1 MLPQLDPT
9 WYASQSFWMLLTFC
23 MMFLVMWRFVMPS
36 MRATV
41 DARRSRIENDLQKT
55 EELKNEASR
64 LLKELEETQ
73 KSVKLKSQALF
84 AQAQADAQA
93 LTQQMEED
101 FNARL
106 SAHIAEKEQVLEAAK
121 TAVMQDINRISSDLT
136 GLIVQKIAGITIP
149 AEELNKTTSYV
160 MEKRAGLFLK
170 LLRLRPP
177 TRGNI
182 ICFRIRRFGLE
193 SPFASPF

>member
-23 MMFLVMWRFVMPS
+23 MMFLIMWRFVMPS

-93 LTQQMEED
+93 LTQQMEEA

-121 TAVMQDINRISSDLT
+121 TAAMQDINRISADLT
-136 GLIVQKIAGITIP
+136 GLIVQKIADITVS
-149 AEELNKTTSYV
+149 AEEINKTTSSV
-160 MEKRAGLFLK
+160 MEKRA
-170 LLRLRPP
+170 
-177 TRGNI
+177 
-182 ICFRIRRFGLE
+182 
-193 SPFASPF
+193 

>member
-9 WYASQSFWMLLTFC
+9 WYASQSFWMLFTFC

-41 DARRSRIENDLQKT
+41 DARRSRIENDLQRT

-73 KSVKLKSQALF
+73 KSVKLKSQTLF
-84 AQAQADAQA
+84 AQAQADAQE

-106 SAHIAEKEQVLEAAK
+106 SAHIAEKERGLKRRKQPPC
-121 TAVMQDINRISSDLT
+121 RIST
-136 GLIVQKIAGITIP
+136 V
-149 AEELNKTTSYV
+149 
-160 MEKRAGLFLK
+160 
-170 LLRLRPP
+170 
-177 TRGNI
+177 
-182 ICFRIRRFGLE
+182 FRRI
-193 SPFASPF
+193 

>member
-9 WYASQSFWMLLTFC
+9 WYASQSFWMLFTFC

-73 KSVKLKSQALF
+73 KSVKLKSQTLF
-84 AQAQADAQA
+84 AQAQADAQE

-106 SAHIAEKEQVLEAAK
+106 SAHIAEKERGVEAAK
-121 TAVMQDINRISSDLT
+121 TAAMQDINRISADLT
-136 GLIVQKIAGITIP
+136 GLIVQKIAGITVP
-149 AEELNKTTSYV
+149 AEELNKTASSV
-160 MEKRAGLFLK
+160 MEKRA
-170 LLRLRPP
+170 
-177 TRGNI
+177 
-182 ICFRIRRFGLE
+182 
-193 SPFASPF
+193 

>member
-23 MMFLVMWRFVMPS
+23 LMFLMMWRFVMPS

-41 DARRSRIENDLQKT
+41 DARRSRIENDLRKA

-64 LLKELEETQ
+64 LLKDLEETQ

-84 AQAQADAQA
+84 AQAQAEAQT
-93 LTQQMEED
+93 LTGRMEED

-106 SAHIAEKEQVLEAAK
+106 SAHIAEKERILETAK
-121 TAVMQDINRISSDLT
+121 KDALQDIGRISADLT
-136 GLIVQKIAGITIP
+136 ATIVQKLAGITVP
-149 AEELNKTTSYV
+149 TEEIDKTTASI
-160 MEKRAGLFLK
+160 MEKRA
-170 LLRLRPP
+170 
-177 TRGNI
+177 
-182 ICFRIRRFGLE
+182 
-193 SPFASPF
+193 

>member
-9 WYASQSFWMLLTFC
+9 WYASQSFWMLFTFC

-73 KSVKLKSQALF
+73 KSVKLKSQTLF
-84 AQAQADAQA
+84 AQAQADAQE

-106 SAHIAEKEQVLEAAK
+106 SAHIAEKERGVEAAK
-121 TAVMQDINRISSDLT
+121 TAAMQDINRISADLT
-136 GLIVQKIAGITIP
+136 GLIVQKIAGITVP
-149 AEELNKTTSYV
+149 AEELNKTTSSV
-160 MEKRAGLFLK
+160 MEKRA
-170 LLRLRPP
+170 
-177 TRGNI
+177 
-182 ICFRIRRFGLE
+182 
-193 SPFASPF
+193 

>member
-23 MMFLVMWRFVMPS
+23 MMFLIMWRFVMPS

-84 AQAQADAQA
+84 AQAQADAQV
-93 LTQQMEED
+93 LTQRMEED
-101 FNARL
+101 FNVRL
-106 SAHIAEKEQVLEAAK
+106 SAHITEKEQVLEAAK
-121 TAVMQDINRISSDLT
+121 TAAMQDINRISADLT
-136 GLIVQKIAGITIP
+136 GLIVQKIANITVP
-149 AEELNKTTSYV
+149 TEELNQTTSSV
-160 MEKRAGLFLK
+160 MEKHA
-170 LLRLRPP
+170 
-177 TRGNI
+177 
-182 ICFRIRRFGLE
+182 
-193 SPFASPF
+193 

>member
-23 MMFLVMWRFVMPS
+23 MMFLIMWRFVMPS

-93 LTQQMEED
+93 QTQQMEED
-101 FNARL
+101 FNVRL
-106 SAHIAEKEQVLEAAK
+106 SAHIAEKERVLEAAK
-121 TAVMQDINRISSDLT
+121 TAAMQDINRISADLT
-136 GLIVQKIAGITIP
+136 GLIVQKIANITVP
-149 AEELNKTTSYV
+149 AEELNKTTSSV
-160 MEKRAGLFLK
+160 MEKRA
-170 LLRLRPP
+170 
-177 TRGNI
+177 
-182 ICFRIRRFGLE
+182 
-193 SPFASPF
+193 

>member
-84 AQAQADAQA
+84 AQAQTDAQA

-121 TAVMQDINRISSDLT
+121 TAAMQDINRISADLT
-136 GLIVQKIAGITIP
+136 GLIVQKIAGITVS
-149 AEELNKTTSYV
+149 AEELNKTASSV
-160 MEKRAGLFLK
+160 MEKR
-170 LLRLRPP
+170 
-177 TRGNI
+177 T
-182 ICFRIRRFGLE
+182 
-193 SPFASPF
+193 